1 MKKLTICLIG
11 LIAMAGV
18 STAKEYTLQECIE
31 LAKKTDRSVIAAR
44 NVARIRNDGV
54 WVGAG
59 QFLPS
64 VSVSG
69 SYRKND
75 QGRTSPQ
82 VYSITGGVV
91 VESPGEPAR
100 TIKSYS
106 TGVYV
111 GYTLFDGLQNVWDYL
126 KSRSQKHSA
135 DYNYT
140 AAISDLVYA
149 VKGQYYVVLKARRD
163 LDVARD
169 AVKRSEELL
178 KLFEEK
184 YALGSAS
191 LSEVLKQ
198 KVQYGTDQL
207 TLVTADKTLKSAVD
221 NLAVLVGTQ
230 PGSDFDIVDMEVQKE
245 EIGDIDTYIQ
255 RALAGHPGV
264 LSARESISSSR
275 YGVRSA
281 FGQYL
286 PTLSWSFSYG
296 WSKDSWDQIKK
307 FGPED
312 HSGTISL
319 SLQYN
324 VFDRFSRKAAVGG
337 AKAGLSD
344 ARATELQTRNQV
356 VRDVRDA
363 HQGIK
368 LAEET
373 MKVSTETE
381 AAAKEDMD
389 LVQAKYNLGAAALW
403 ELLDAEVSLKTAQF
417 NRVKAEFDYNLALAK
432 LHNAMGEQ

>member
-1 MKKLTICLIG
+1 MKKLATCLIG
-11 LIAMAGV
+11 LIVLAGV

-31 LAKKTDRSVIAAR
+31 LAKKTDRNVTMAR
-44 NVARIRNDGV
+44 NAVRTGNDAV
-54 WVGAG
+54 WVRAG

-69 SYRKND
+69 SYRKSD
-75 QGRTSPQ
+75 QGKTSPQ
-82 VYSITGGVV
+82 VYSIGGGAV
-91 VESPGEPAR
+91 VESPGDPAR

-106 TGVYV
+106 TGVSV
-111 GYTLFDGLQNVWDYL
+111 GYTLFDGLQNVWDYRQ
-126 KSRSQKHSA
+126 SRAQKHSA
-135 DYNYT
+135 DYQYT
-140 AAISDLVYA
+140 AAVSDLVYM

-184 YALGSAS
+184 YSLGSAS

-221 NLAVLVGTQ
+221 NLAVLVGAQ
-230 PGSDFDIVDMEVQKE
+230 PGSDFDIADMEVQKE
-245 EIGDIDTYIQ
+245 ETGDLDMYVQ
-255 RALAGHPGV
+255 KALGEHPTL

-281 FGQYL
+281 FGQYM

-296 WSKDSWDQIKK
+296 WNKNQWDQIKK

-324 VFDRFSRKAAVGG
+324 VFDRFARKAAVSG
-337 AKAGLSD
+337 AKAGLSN

-356 VRDVRDA
+356 VRNVRDA
-363 HQGIK
+363 YQGIK

-373 MKVSTETE
+373 MKLSTETE

-417 NRVKAEFDYNLALAK
+417 NRVSAEFDYNLATAK